1 MSIINNANPGSS
13 VEALHAVDR
22 IITKFSQN
30 DKNEGKY
37 LPLDT
42 LMSLVA
48 PTSLYI
54 GTERLENGEFK
65 RLPNPEKKVK
75 EAIKF
80 WGDAGLWDL
89 TDQGVRSV
97 FLLDNTRDLPKR
109 LLKLIAS
116 KDFDLLRG
124 NDIEPFLRFVIFFL
138 CVDEV
143 TFVGQKPLDGNK
155 AGELVASLINSDA
168 VDNAMSLNSNE
179 RPNFFAYAHMMGF
192 LEQVGKKQYFV
203 DPTRA
208 IKTFLPQVFESSNS
222 LFFDDFLNKL
232 NHCLPVFDAGK
243 YRELVEQQMILD
255 TTLWPA
261 EKGVKL
267 SASLSIAIERLTQE
281 RIITCSLAS
290 DSAVRYSLTLPNG
303 QEKMIST
310 IQFLGGKS

>member
-30 DKNEGKY
+30 DKNDGKY

-48 PTSLYI
+48 PNSLFR

-65 RLPNPEKKVK
+65 RLDAEKKVK
-75 EAIKF
+75 QTIKF
-80 WGDAGLWDL
+80 WGDAGLWNV
-89 TDQGVRSV
+89 TEQGVRST

-116 KDFDLLRG
+116 KDFDLLKG

-138 CVDEV
+138 CIDEV
-143 TFVGQKPLDGNK
+143 TFVGLKPLDGNK

-168 VDNAMSLNSNE
+168 VYNAMSLNSNE
-179 RPNFFAYAHMMGF
+179 RPNFFAYARMMGF

-208 IKTFLPQVFESSNS
+208 IKTFLPQVFENSNS

-232 NHCLPVFDAGK
+232 NHCLPVFDEGK
-243 YRELVEQQMILD
+243 YRELVEQQMILN
-255 TTLWPA
+255 TNLWPA

-290 DSAVRYSLTLPNG
+290 DSVIRYSLTLPNG

>member
-22 IITKFSQN
+22 IITRFSQN

-48 PTSLYI
+48 PNSLFI

-65 RLPNPEKKVK
+65 RLDSAKKVK
-75 EAIKF
+75 QTIKF
-80 WGDAGLWDL
+80 WGDAGLWDV
-89 TDQGVRSV
+89 TEQGVRST

-116 KDFDLLRG
+116 KDFDLLKG
-124 NDIEPFLRFVIFFL
+124 NGIEPFLRFVIFFL

-143 TFVGQKPLDGNK
+143 TFVGQKPLDGTK

-232 NHCLPVFDAGK
+232 NHCLPVFDEGK

-281 RIITCSLAS
+281 RIISCSLES
-290 DSAVRYSLTLPNG
+290 DSVVRHSLTLPNG

-310 IQFLGGKS
+310 IQFLGVKS

>member
-13 VEALHAVDR
+13 VEALYAVDR

-30 DKNEGKY
+30 VRNGGKY
-37 LPLDT
+37 LPLDK

-48 PTSLYI
+48 PSNLFI
-54 GTERLENGEFK
+54 GTEQLENGEFK

-75 EAIKF
+75 EAIRF
-80 WGDAGLWDL
+80 WGEAGLWDV
-89 TDQGVRSV
+89 TDQGVRST
-97 FLLDNTRDLPKR
+97 FQLDNTSELPKR

-116 KDFDLLRG
+116 KDFDLLKG

-155 AGELVASLINSDA
+155 AGELVASLINSD
-168 VDNAMSLNSNE
+168 VVNNAMSLNSNE
-179 RPNFFAYAHMMGF
+179 RPIFFAYAHMMGF

-208 IKTFLPQVFESSNS
+208 IKAFLPQVFENSNS

-232 NHCLPVFDAGK
+232 NQCLPVFDEGK

-255 TTLWPA
+255 TTHWPA

-290 DSAVRYSLTLPNG
+290 DSAIRYSLTLPNG

>member
-48 PTSLYI
+48 PTSMFTGI
-54 GTERLENGEFK
+54 ERLENGNFK
-65 RLPNPEKKVK
+65 RLNPENKVK
-75 EAIKF
+75 EAINF
-80 WGDAGLWDL
+80 WGDAGLWDV
-89 TDQGVRSV
+89 TDQGVRSA
-97 FLLDNTRDLPKR
+97 FLLDDTRDLPKR

-116 KDFDLLRG
+116 KDFDLLKG
-124 NDIEPFLRFVIFFL
+124 NGIEPFLRFVIFFL

-143 TFVGQKPLDGNK
+143 TFVGQKPLDRKK
-155 AGELVASLINSDA
+155 AGELVASLINSDS
-168 VDNAMSLNSNE
+168 VDHAMSLNTNE
-179 RPNFFAYAHMMGF
+179 RANFFAYAHMMGF

-232 NHCLPVFDAGK
+232 NHCLPVFDEGK

-290 DSAVRYSLTLPNG
+290 DSVIRYSLTLPNG

>member
-13 VEALHAVDR
+13 VEALYAVDR

-48 PTSLYI
+48 PYSLFT

-65 RLPNPEKKVK
+65 RLDAEKKVK
-75 EAIKF
+75 QTMKF
-80 WGDAGLWDL
+80 WGDAGLWNV
-89 TDQGVRSV
+89 TEQGVRST

-116 KDFDLLRG
+116 KDFDLLKG

-143 TFVGQKPLDGNK
+143 TFVGQQPLDGNK

-168 VDNAMSLNSNE
+168 VENAMSLNSNE
-179 RPNFFAYAHMMGF
+179 RPNFFAYARMMGF

-208 IKTFLPQVFESSNS
+208 IKTFLPQVFENSNS

-232 NHCLPVFDAGK
+232 NHCLPVFDEGK

-290 DSAVRYSLTLPNG
+290 DSVVRYSLTLPNG
-303 QEKMIST
+303 QEKMISN
-310 IQFLGGKS
+310 IQFLGGKL

>member
-13 VEALHAVDR
+13 VEALYAVDR

-30 DKNEGKY
+30 DKNKGKY

-48 PTSLYI
+48 PNSLFT

-65 RLPNPEKKVK
+65 RLNPENKVK
-75 EAIKF
+75 ETIDF
-80 WGDAGLWDL
+80 WGKTELWEL
-89 TDQGVRSV
+89 TSQGVRST
-97 FLLDNTRDLPKR
+97 FLLDNTRELPKR
-109 LLKLIAS
+109 LLKSIAR
-116 KDFDLLRG
+116 KDFDILKG
-124 NDIEPFLRFVIFFL
+124 NGIEPFLRFVIFFL

-143 TFVGQKPLDGNK
+143 TFVGLKPLDRQK

-168 VDNAMSLNSNE
+168 VVNAMSLNTNE
-179 RPNFFAYAHMMGF
+179 RHIFFAYAHMMGF

-208 IKTFLPQVFESSNS
+208 IKVFLPQIFENSNE
-222 LFFDDFLNKL
+222 LFFDGFLNKL
-232 NHCLPVFDAGK
+232 NHCLPVFDEGK

-255 TTLWPA
+255 TTHWPA

-290 DSAVRYSLTLPNG
+290 DSAIRYSLTLPNG

-310 IQFLGGKS
+310 VQFLGGKS

>member
-1 MSIINNANPGSS
+1 MSIINNDSAGSS
-13 VEALHAVDR
+13 LEALYAVDR

-30 DKNEGKY
+30 DRNKGEY
-37 LPLDT
+37 LPLDK

-48 PTSLYI
+48 PTSLFI
-54 GTERLENGEFK
+54 GTERLENGDFK
-65 RLPNPEKKVK
+65 RLNPENKVK
-75 EAIKF
+75 ETINF
-80 WGDAGLWDL
+80 WGDAGLWDV
-89 TDQGVRSV
+89 TDKGVRSK
-97 FLLDNTRDLPKR
+97 LILDDTRDLPKR

-116 KDFDLLRG
+116 KDFDLLKG
-124 NDIEPFLRFVIFFL
+124 NGIEPFLRFVIFFL

-143 TFVGQKPLDGNK
+143 TFVGHKPLDRKK

-168 VDNAMSLNSNE
+168 VEKAMSLNTNE
-179 RPNFFAYAHMMGF
+179 RHIFFAYAHMMGF
-192 LEQVGKKQYFV
+192 LEHVGKKQYFV

-232 NHCLPVFDAGK
+232 NHCLPVFDEGK

-290 DSAVRYSLTLPNG
+290 DSVIRYSLTLPNG